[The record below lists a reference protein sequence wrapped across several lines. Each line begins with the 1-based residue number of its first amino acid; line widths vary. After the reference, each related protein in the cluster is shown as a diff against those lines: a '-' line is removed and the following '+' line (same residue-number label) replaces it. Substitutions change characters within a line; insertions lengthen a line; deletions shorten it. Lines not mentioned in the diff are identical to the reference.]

1 MTIKIVVDSA
11 SDISIKEAQK
21 LGITMIP
28 MSVSF
33 GFGKEYY
40 DGVDLLPLEFY
51 EKLIESNELP
61 KTSQINSYRFSEL
74 FKELTADGSD
84 VVVITISSKLS
95 GTYMSAVQASE
106 KFAGKVHVIDSLN
119 ACIGERLLCQY
130 AIELREKG
138 MNALEMAAELERVKS
153 KINVIAVVNTLEYL
167 KKGGRISAAVAFAG
181 EAFSIKP
188 VLSII
193 DGEVQLIG
201 KAVGSKRG
209 NNLLNTLVEKKGGID
224 FNMPY
229 GVIWSGLDNAM
240 LQKYVKD
247 SAHLWEEHTSE
258 IPSYVVGSTIGTHI
272 GPGAIG
278 VAFFEK

>member
-1 MTIKIVVDSA
+1 MAIKIVVDSA
-11 SDISIKEAQK
+11 SDIGLKEAEE

-28 MSVSF
+28 MSISF
-33 GFGKEYY
+33 GYGKEYY
-40 DGVDLLPLEFY
+40 DGVDLLPYEFY
-51 EKLIESNELP
+51 EKLIESDELP

-84 VVVITISSKLS
+84 VIVITISSKLS
-95 GTYMSAVQASE
+95 GTYMSAQQAAE
-106 KFAGKVHVIDSLN
+106 KFNGKVHVIDSLS

-130 AIELREKG
+130 ALRLTKENVDVTKIVEKL
-138 MNALEMAAELERVKS
+138 NEAKL
-153 KINVIAVVNTLEYL
+153 KINIVAVVNTLEYL

-188 VLSII
+188 VLSVI
-193 DGEVQLIG
+193 DGEVQLVG

-224 FNMPY
+224 FDMPY
-229 GVIWSGLDNAM
+229 GVIWSGLDNSM

-258 IPSYVVGSTIGTHI
+258 IPSYIIGSTIGTHV